1 MAGFAFSL
9 GAYCTVFEVGKWTT
23 CFGVSVGAFCTVF
36 EAGKWTTF
44 EIMLWKN
51 SGKTMTKRVV
61 I

>member
-1 MAGFAFSL
+1 MIAR
-9 GAYCTVFEVGKWTT
+9 
-23 CFGVSVGAFCTVF
+23 FGVSVGAFCTVF